1 MIEESSPVLSK
12 LTSQQETPRRGKLHL
27 PPSHL
32 EDVLDKKNTR
42 YASHLGLGWGGG
54 GPEDLGG
61 EVLQVLKTLKM
72 RLGQISQLT
81 LKKRLGSL
89 MLKLQYDQK
98 RQWGQPD
105 HVSV

>member
-1 MIEESSPVLSK
+1 MWARIEKELYYRLEMELYYRIEVELYCRINQKNASLC
-12 LTSQQETPRRGKLHL
+12 QE
-27 PPSHL
+27 
-32 EDVLDKKNTR
+32 
-42 YASHLGLGWGGG
+42 YANHLGLWGGGG

-61 EVLQVLKTLKM
+61 GVFQVLK
-72 RLGQISQLT
+72 T

-105 HVSV
+105 QVSVRDCCSNQA